1 MPSQRQNPRNVSCRP
16 SPLPDDIVSIPA
28 VSPVIS
34 SHLHPS
40 RHSLRAALVVVGTW
54 PVRRAPHHHLVLASS
69 KRSIPGGAA
78 RRGAAW
84 RLVSTHPSPSHAATQ
99 TQTLAVGSAIVRHH
113 HLSRLF
119 GFCLFFHLEAGNR
132 YELREWEALAAFRD
146 SLLCA
151 LFFVSSVTPD
161 FRALLLFCAEIWSG
175 RESPRLFPTSL
186 SNLPTSS
193 A

>member
-78 RRGAAW
+78 RRGVA
-84 RLVSTHPSPSHAATQ
+84 
-99 TQTLAVGSAIVRHH
+99 
-113 HLSRLF
+113 SRLDPSLPLPRSYANANAGRRIGYRAAPPPVSLIWFLPLLPF
-119 GFCLFFHLEAGNR
+119 GSRKQVRIAGVGGFSR
-132 YELREWEALAAFRD
+132 F
-146 SLLCA
+146 
-151 LFFVSSVTPD
+151 
-161 FRALLLFCAEIWSG
+161 
-175 RESPRLFPTSL
+175 
-186 SNLPTSS
+186 
-193 A
+193 